1 MRERLRNS
9 LLLAAAAWLLVP
21 PTGVEAK
28 DGYDPDDVVYATGA
42 VFECEADIVDKP
54 RTPLFRAFLPPAN
67 DLHDRLP
74 SAGEPGDQGLWVGW
88 R

>member
-1 MRERLRNS
+1 M
-9 LLLAAAAWLLVP
+9 AARAADGRGG
-21 PTGVEAK
+21 TK
-28 DGYDPDDVVYATGA
+28 DGYDSDDVVYATSA
-42 VFECEADIVDKP
+42 VFECEADLVDKP

-74 SAGEPGDQGLWVGW
+74 SAGELGDQGLWVGW